1 MTSTGAF
8 SSCSKITCGLRSDA
22 GMRQR
27 QHIAALQR
35 SLGMTT
41 AQFETN
47 SERGANTGVARPAA
61 EDTMEISKKTTL
73 SKQIPARRVDHA
85 TRLAVQ
91 LGTAVLDLAG
101 HVPTSDEPLAIKRD
115 ARARAIITT
124 ARNRS
129 ALVAGTMALP
139 PGALGWMT
147 LLPEL
152 MAIWRIQARMV
163 ADLAASRGKTPSLDH
178 SQMMYCLFRHAAAQ
192 VLRDVAVQ
200 VGGRI
205 LIQDVPFR
213 TLQQLANLVGMQVS
227 RRLLGRGV
235 LRWLP
240 VIGAVG
246 VGTYAYYDTWQV
258 ARTALIVLDAPPPT
272 NIKAVD

>member
-1 MTSTGAF
+1 M
-8 SSCSKITCGLRSDA
+8 
-22 GMRQR
+22 
-27 QHIAALQR
+27 
-35 SLGMTT
+35 
-41 AQFETN
+41 
-47 SERGANTGVARPAA
+47 ARPDKAIQ
-61 EDTMEISKKTTL
+61 TQ
-73 SKQIPARRVDHA
+73 QIPARRVDPA

-101 HVPTSDEPLAIKRD
+101 NVPSSNEPLAAKRD

-152 MAIWRIQARMV
+152 MAIWRIQAHMV
-163 ADLAASRGKTPSLDH
+163 ADLAASRGKTASLDH
-178 SQMMYCLFRHAAAQ
+178 SQMMYCMFRHAAAQ

-200 VGGRI
+200 VGGRM
-205 LIQDVPFR
+205 LIQDLPFR
-213 TLQQLANLVGMQVS
+213 TLQQLANLIGVQVS
-227 RRLLGRGV
+227 RRLLSGGV

-258 ARTALIVLDAPPPT
+258 ARTALIVLDAPPADEL
-272 NIKAVD
+272 KVVG